1 MVLGLTLLLTILNV
15 FTSSSYATEWF
26 SIPDTRLT
34 WDSSVDWAPSLT
46 QAQDG
51 RIWIVWHSFES
62 STNPDILYKVYN
74 GSSTFPWSP
83 TKKLT
88 TDSADDMTPSITT
101 TADGD
106 IWVVWSS
113 NRDENFE
120 IYYKIYNGSFWT
132 GDERLTTDSGV
143 DEFPSVMQDEDG
155 DIWVVWSSDR
165 DGNFEIYYRI
175 YNYTNKEWHPEEPLI
190 SNPATDRDPSIT
202 QAQDGTIWIVWVRG
216 EDLFY
221 KVFFRNM
228 TDVVLDTPLT
238 EEDSRIDW
246 RPCIMQA
253 QDGRIWVAWDSRA
266 DKDMDIY
273 CKIYDG
279 VWSEE
284 QITVNSL
291 DDFMPAILQVADG
304 TVWVA
309 WTSDRLDNFDIY
321 YKTDSPPPHVHDMA
335 IFSVT
340 RDPNVTVG
348 YQGLN
353 VSIEVVSQNQ
363 GSEGEFVEVNCFAN
377 STLIGSET
385 RHLSAGQL
393 MPLDFMWNTFE
404 MIPGTYT
411 IIANV
416 TITGQIDTDPADN
429 TFIDGQVHV
438 KILGDVDG
446 DGVVGASDLFALSK
460 SYGSKPGNPNWNPN
474 CDFNGDNKVDASD
487 FLDLN
492 ENYGKTL

>member
-1 MVLGLTLLLTILNV
+1 MLLGLTLLLTILNV

-34 WDSSVDWAPSLT
+34 WDNSDWAPSIT

-51 RIWIVWHSFES
+51 RIWIVWHSFE
-62 STNPDILYKVYN
+62 TGTRPDILYKVYN

-88 TDSADDMTPSITT
+88 TDPRDDMTPSIIT

-120 IYYKIYNGSFWT
+120 LYYKLYDGSSWSLDT
-132 GDERLTTDSGV
+132 RLTENSSV
-143 DEFPSVMQDEDG
+143 DEFPSIMQDEDG

-175 YNYTNKEWHPEEPLI
+175 YNYTEKEWHPEELLI
-190 SNPATDRDPSIT
+190 SSPDMDWDPSIT
-202 QAQDGTIWIVWVRG
+202 QAQDGKIWIVWVRG

-221 KVFFRNM
+221 KVFSKNM
-228 TDVVLDTPLT
+228 TDIVLDTPLT

-246 RPCIMQA
+246 RPSIMQA
-253 QDGRIWVAWDSRA
+253 HDGRIWVAWDSCVLE
-266 DKDMDIY
+266 DMDIY

-284 QITVNSL
+284 RITYNSL
-291 DDFMPAILQVADG
+291 DDFMPAILQATNG
-304 TVWVA
+304 TIWIA
-309 WTSDRLDNFDIY
+309 WTSNRLDNFDIY
-321 YKTDSPPPHVHDMA
+321 YKTDSPPQHLHDMA

-340 RDPNVTVG
+340 HDPNVTVA

-353 VSIEVVSQNQ
+353 ISIEVVSQNQ
-363 GSEGEFVEVNCFAN
+363 GAEGEFVQVKCFAN
-377 STLIGSET
+377 STLIGSQT
-385 RHLSAGQL
+385 KHLSAGQL
-393 MPLDFMWNTFE
+393 MALDFTWNTLD

-416 TITGQIDTDPADN
+416 TITGETDTDPADN

-438 KILGDVDG
+438 KILGDVNG
-446 DGVVGASDLFALSK
+446 DGVVDASDLFDLSK

-492 ENYGKTL
+492 RSYGKTV